1 MGLLRVGYCSVSA
14 HLCSC
19 LPSPGLVPG
28 LPLGITFLIFADK
41 ESDKGADCRI
51 SPVNGSE
58 TLRMCFHPLYRCTC
72 RRGYVGDGSTCY
84 GNIMERLKELNT
96 EPRGTWQGRLT
107 SFISLLGTRLWVQIS
122 ALRATLFQ
130 ARPSARC
137 NRSGNGR
144 RVRQGLS
151 LGISPS
157 QEGSCRWDKK
167 KKSTGSRFQ
176 GDKQKLVLRDLAM
189 R

>member
-1 MGLLRVGYCSVSA
+1 MLTCVRASPLLALSLACPWASLS
-14 HLCSC
+14 S
-19 LPSPGLVPG
+19 
-28 LPLGITFLIFADK
+28 FLQTRNQIR
-41 ESDKGADCRI
+41 ELDCRI

-84 GNIMERLKELNT
+84 GNIMERLRELNT

-137 NRSGNGR
+137 NHSGNGR

-151 LGISPS
+151 LGINPS
-157 QEGSCRWDKK
+157 QEGSCRWDKKK